1 MHKLPLAAAYCR
13 IIPSMD
19 RHTCQRCNDPV
30 AALAYRMPYATP
42 EYVSLRVSGD
52 IDFHRMLF
60 LLGHHD
66 RSFASGGILF
76 LDLVRHAIG

>member
-30 AALAYRMPYATP
+30 AALAYRMPYQIEKKNPARGERTIMMI
-42 EYVSLRVSGD
+42 EKVKHSMEINVAR
-52 IDFHRMLF
+52 
-60 LLGHHD
+60 
-66 RSFASGGILF
+66 
-76 LDLVRHAIG
+76 